1 MADRGSPRCQAAFEA
16 YCSMGSRRSLAKV
29 HRQLANATP
38 VDPDAPDIDTLKYWS
53 RKYRWVARCEEHD
66 DTVAAAVE
74 EKMVEVQVGER
85 VDAITGADDLI
96 RLCNRL
102 IADAVQDVTGLRPTD
117 PKELRA
123 IGSTLVEA
131 AKLKELLEGR
141 ADSRREHRT
150 PEELEAALREVR
162 AKLGYPDADTFPTH
176 H

>member
-1 MADRGSPRCQAAFEA
+1 
-16 YCSMGSRRSLAKV
+16 MGSRRSLAKV
-29 HRQLANATP
+29 HQKLANVTP

-53 RKYRWVARCEEHD
+53 GKYGWVARCAEHD
-66 DTVAAAVE
+66 DKVATAVE
-74 EKMVEVQVGER
+74 AKMVQVQVVER

-123 IGSTLVEA
+123 IGGTLVEA

-141 ADSRREHRT
+141 ATERAENRT
-150 PEELEAALREVR
+150 PEELEEALREVR
-162 AKLGYPDADTFPTH
+162 AKLAGLGSDPLTRH
-176 H
+176 